1 MRTVFIH
8 RFAGKCFHR
17 AILSESGILSAYGLG
32 LADVVNE
39 QQEPAALHYSADSL
53 KIVNKRFEE
62 LCANATKD
70 LNAQGFSEKDIEF
83 EIYLNLRYDGTDTA
97 IMTLRPQDENYEQ
110 AFVTQYKRE
119 YGFVIEV
126 WLYICLVT
134 IKGTPNHYR

>member
-8 RFAGKCFHR
+8 RFA
-17 AILSESGILSAYGLG
+17 GILSAYGLG

-39 QQEPAALHYSADSL
+39 QQEPAALHYSPENL
-53 KIVNKRFEE
+53 VKVNKRFEE
-62 LCANATKD
+62 MCANATKE
-70 LNAQGFSEKDIEF
+70 LKSQGFTENEIEF

-97 IMTLRPQDENYEQ
+97 IMTMKPDNEDYQK

-126 WLYICLVT
+126 KNRLYM
-134 IKGTPNHYR
+134 